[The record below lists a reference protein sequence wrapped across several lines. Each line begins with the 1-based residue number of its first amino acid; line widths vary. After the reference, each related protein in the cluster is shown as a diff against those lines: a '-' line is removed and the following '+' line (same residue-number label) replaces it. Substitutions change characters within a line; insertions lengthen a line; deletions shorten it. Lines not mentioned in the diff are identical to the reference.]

1 MVDRTA
7 LKEEFSIVFKGRGR
21 AMLHRKPEGCSG
33 SGRGEEKLWA
43 RAFVRV
49 LLGRS
54 REDRVGKL
62 NKFKVG

>member
-54 REDRVGKL
+54 R
-62 NKFKVG
+62 